1 MGMYRSSILNFAR
14 QSTGQSAD
22 NFGVLWVYTK
32 RTVNQKNCKKK
43 TVRHLPLI
51 VGGELQFAPT
61 SCIKFCVRLIY
72 AQRTKKLPR
81 ATSHFGLKL
90 LMVRD
95 MHLTSTT
102 DFLVIL
108 QRFI

>member
-1 MGMYRSSILNFAR
+1 MGIYRSSISNFAR

-32 RTVNQKNCKKK
+32 RTVK

-51 VGGELQFAPT
+51 VGSELQFAPT
-61 SCIKFCVRLIY
+61 SCIKYCVRLIY

-95 MHLTSTT
+95 MHLTSKT

>member
-1 MGMYRSSILNFAR
+1 MYRSSILNFAR

-22 NFGVLWVYTK
+22 NFGALWAYTK
-32 RTVNQKNCKKK
+32 RTVNQKNRKNGTALTIDCG
-43 TVRHLPLI
+43 
-51 VGGELQFAPT
+51 GGELQFAPT
-61 SCIKFCVRLIY
+61 SCIKYYVRLIY

-95 MHLTSTT
+95 MHLTSKT